1 MAVCVIDRS
10 TAGPQPDPRASLT
23 EPHKKWEK
31 NNIVVELCPTFGLL
45 LLRSL
50 RGRETHREREKSK
63 PDEGGGGGEDE
74 ITPVLVAD

>member
-31 NNIVVELCPTFGLL
+31 NNIVVELCPTLGYYYCGASEGE
-45 LLRSL
+45 R
-50 RGRETHREREKSK
+50 HREREREKQ
-63 PDEGGGGGEDE
+63 
-74 ITPVLVAD
+74 A